1 MAKGKTPKPIRGP
14 FDERLEKEY
23 KDMKRLADEKGGQY
37 QKNLDVSYEPR
48 STLSRRLAPRRTV
61 EETMERLGVD
71 RKTAENIVAKM
82 AKVNPYAG
90 QGYKNMGEAVGDFV
104 EGATYLPRTAYYNMK
119 DVISNLRG
127 KNVGKFTHGTTRT
140 PTPYMFDAG
149 EGADFQRRAE
159 LRTGATEYPEKIQYK
174 SGGRVKSKIRGAG
187 AARKGV
193 RPAKMR

>member
-14 FDERLEKEY
+14 FDKRLIQEY

-37 QKNLDVSYEPR
+37 QKNLEVSYEPR
-48 STLSRRLAPRRTV
+48 STLSRRLARKRTA
-61 EETMERLGVD
+61 EEIMESSGVD
-71 RKTAENIVAKM
+71 QKTAESIVEKM
-82 AKVNPYAG
+82 NEINPYAG

-104 EGATYLPRTAYYNMK
+104 EGATYLPRTAYYGMK

-127 KNVGKFTHGTTRT
+127 KDVGEFTPGTTRT

-149 EGADFQRRAE
+149 EGAAFQRRDE

-174 SGGRVKSKIRGAG
+174 KGGKVRGAG
-187 AARKGV
+187 IARKGIRQCKMV
-193 RPAKMR
+193 KAK